1 MFFFLFVSFFERN
14 LSYSVLKGQGVKDKV
29 PMDVLIKR
37 YRESEVNGLALL
49 HQLAQ
54 SLELHLELKETGT
67 SGKLLQLISALK
79 IFHRFISLSLRS
91 KPTPTCGQYTFLE
104 VRRSSETCMFIFKF
118 KHFAFHYSAHIF
130 QTFTSQ
136 ALKLGFPLFGLSVST
151 KILFNQAQDFPQ
163 NIFPLCFQ
171 TTYHICVLP
180 FVP

>member
-1 MFFFLFVSFFERN
+1 
-14 LSYSVLKGQGVKDKV
+14 
-29 PMDVLIKR
+29 MDVLIKR

-67 SGKLLQLISALK
+67 SG
-79 IFHRFISLSLRS
+79 
-91 KPTPTCGQYTFLE
+91 
-104 VRRSSETCMFIFKF
+104 KF